1 MNLFFKKH
9 SLVLFLSFLL
19 LVCLPTVFAGDEP
32 WREITPAELQSKT
45 PKVEADADAEAIFWE
60 IRIDDSSTDELS
72 MKHYVR
78 VKIFTERGREK
89 YSKFDIP
96 FVKGEKKIKDIAAR
110 VIKADGTIIELTPKD
125 IFEREIINA
134 NKVKIRAKSF
144 AVPNIEPGVIVEY
157 RYKEVIEDA
166 GANGMTLEFQ
176 KDIPI
181 QTLSYY
187 YKPFNKREPAAQSY
201 NFTDTRFLK
210 NEKGF
215 YLAERTNIPAFK
227 QEPRMPPANNVR
239 PWMQLQ
245 GVSLNITSVSAFS
258 IGYTI
263 KDPSNMGQYWGAVA
277 GEKMGMVKFMN
288 KPDKEIKKA
297 ATEIT
302 AGATTDEEKLRKL
315 YDFCQTQIRNISFDS
330 AATDEDKQKVSKQKS
345 LSDAL
350 KSKTGDSSFVDLL
363 FGAMANSL
371 GFETRV
377 AFSGNRN
384 KMFFEPPMTNEAF
397 VHPAAIA
404 VRVGESWKFFNPG
417 LNFLPYGMLI
427 WYEEDVWAL
436 LVGEK
441 QNGWEKTPLTGID
454 KSVSK
459 RTGKFKLSEDGTLE
473 GDVRIEYNGQAALLT
488 RLNIYENS
496 AGKREED
503 FKEEIKQRISTAE
516 VSNITIENIT
526 DISKPLVYQYKIRVP
541 NYAQKTGKRIFLQPG
556 FFEYGETPLFSGATR
571 KYDIYFQYP
580 WAENDDI
587 EIALPAGFALDSAER
602 PAEIADSGKIGRLKI
617 DIGIDKDQT
626 MMKYNRQFHFG
637 GGGNI
642 LFGANVYQP
651 LKNLFDEF
659 QKNDSHTITLRQK

>member
-1 MNLFFKKH
+1 MILSFKKH
-9 SLVLFLSFLL
+9 SLVLFLSLSL
-19 LVCLPTVFAGDEP
+19 LVCLQTVFAGDEP

-60 IRIDDSSTDELS
+60 IRIDDSSSDELS

-96 FVKGEKKIKDIAAR
+96 FIKGEKKIKDIAAR

-144 AVPNIEPGVIVEY
+144 AVPNIEPGVIIEY

-187 YKPFNKREPAAQSY
+187 YKPYNKKEPAAQSY

-210 NEKGF
+210 NDKGF

-245 GVSLNITSVSAFS
+245 GISVNITSVSDYS
-258 IGYTI
+258 IGFSI
-263 KDPSNMGQYWGAVA
+263 KDPSDMGSYWGSVA
-277 GEKMGMVKFMN
+277 GEKVSLVKLMN
-288 KPDKEIKKA
+288 KSDKEIKKV

-302 AGATTDEEKLRKL
+302 AGANTDEEKLRKL
-315 YDFCQTQIRNISFDS
+315 YDFCQTQIRNISFDP
-330 AATDEDKQKVSKQKS
+330 AASDEDKQKVSKQKE
-345 LSDAL
+345 LGDTL
-350 KSKTGDSSFVDLL
+350 KSKTANAPLVDLL
-363 FGAMANSL
+363 FGSMANSL
-371 GFETRV
+371 GFETRI
-377 AFSGNRN
+377 AFSGNRS
-384 KMFFEPPMTNEAF
+384 KMFFEPPMTNESF

-404 VRVGESWKFFNPG
+404 VKVGESWKFFNPG
-417 LNFLPYGMLI
+417 MSFLPYGMLI

-441 QNGWEKTPLTGID
+441 QHGWEKTPMTGID
-454 KSVSK
+454 KSAAK
-459 RTGKFKLSEDGTLE
+459 RTGKFKLAEDGTLE
-473 GDVRIEYNGQAALLT
+473 GDVRLEYTGQSALT
-488 RLNIYENS
+488 ARLDMYEDS
-496 AGKREED
+496 PAKREEN

-516 VSNITIENIT
+516 VSNIVIENIT

-541 NYAQKTGKRIFLQPG
+541 NYAQKTGKRLFLQPG
-556 FFEYGETPLFSGATR
+556 FFEYGETPLFAGDTR

-580 WAENDDI
+580 WAENDEI
-587 EIALPAGFALDSAER
+587 EIVLPAGFALDSAEK
-602 PAEIADSGKIGRLKI
+602 PGEISDPGKIGRLKI
-617 DIGIDKDQT
+617 DIGINNEQT
-626 MMKYNRQFHFG
+626 LMKYNRQFHFG

-642 LFGANVYQP
+642 LFPAKVYQP